1 MSDENIYNVLPL
13 SSKGG
18 NIVPSEI
25 IKCHWKYCKGL
36 NIKNTSKYRGTIHN
50 GWWHLPDPFIILHC
64 RVVQNFKEL
73 QCKMIPFFKN
83 MKLLQYILLESLTVL
98 LHIINEITAS
108 FTFLYS
114 TAVSFQSFP
123 KTLFLNKL
131 YTTHHL
137 NHFAAKKKNPLA
149 GICQRVNYM

>member
-1 MSDENIYNVLPL
+1 MGDDIYLIHLSYCTAVWSRTLKNYNV
-13 SSKGG
+13 K
-18 NIVPSEI
+18 
-25 IKCHWKYCKGL
+25 W
-36 NIKNTSKYRGTIHN
+36 IH
-50 GWWHLPDPFIILHC
+50 
-64 RVVQNFKEL
+64 
-73 QCKMIPFFKN
+73 FFKN

-137 NHFAAKKKNPLA
+137 NHFAAKKKKP
-149 GICQRVNYM
+149 RYMSKSKLHVARPSEHTVLPAKLRRSLRLYGTPPYYNTKIINEIIKRY

>member
-1 MSDENIYNVLPL
+1 
-13 SSKGG
+13 
-18 NIVPSEI
+18 
-25 IKCHWKYCKGL
+25 
-36 NIKNTSKYRGTIHN
+36 
-50 GWWHLPDPFIILHC
+50 
-64 RVVQNFKEL
+64 
-73 QCKMIPFFKN
+73 

-137 NHFAAKKKNPLA
+137 NHFAAKIKNP
-149 GICQRVNYM
+149 RYMSKSKLHVARPSEHTVLPAKHRRSLRLYGTPPYYDAKISN